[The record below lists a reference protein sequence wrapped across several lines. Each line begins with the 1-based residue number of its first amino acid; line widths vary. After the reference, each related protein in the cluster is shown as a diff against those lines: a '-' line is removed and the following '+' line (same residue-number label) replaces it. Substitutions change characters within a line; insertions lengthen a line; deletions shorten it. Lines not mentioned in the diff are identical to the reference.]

1 MGVGNTTRDSHVL
14 EQTGPATEQRIA
26 SPSKNSKEAKEFLE
40 PTGPAT
46 EQLVASSSKKKK
58 KGQTVLVTI
67 VPDMEQ
73 PSASP
78 GENITEHHR
87 MTLMTGISLI
97 TEAATEQ
104 PFASMWDVV
113 VVEKAEQNAEQPID
127 SPHEKQSDQKKALES
142 TDPNRIASP
151 HETQLEEETVL
162 DTKEAG
168 SEEPVSFPRGNNG
181 KAKEVLELIAP
192 VSEKLIVPSIQK
204 DKQDEKVLE
213 TTGAAPEEPLTC
225 PRGDEAKETWVL
237 EVTGPPVTGQEIS
250 SPNENNTSE
259 QKG

>member
-14 EQTGPATEQRIA
+14 EKTGPATEQRIA
-26 SPSKNSKEAKEFLE
+26 SPGKNNKGAKEFPE

-104 PFASMWDVV
+104 PFASMRDVV

-127 SPHEKQSDQKKALES
+127 SPHE
-142 TDPNRIASP
+142 
-151 HETQLEEETVL
+151 
-162 DTKEAG
+162 
-168 SEEPVSFPRGNNG
+168 
-181 KAKEVLELIAP
+181 
-192 VSEKLIVPSIQK
+192 
-204 DKQDEKVLE
+204 
-213 TTGAAPEEPLTC
+213 
-225 PRGDEAKETWVL
+225 
-237 EVTGPPVTGQEIS
+237 
-250 SPNENNTSE
+250 
-259 QKG
+259 

>member
-1 MGVGNTTRDSHVL
+1 MGAGFAAEQISSPRGNKPKAKKVLEPMGQDMEQAMGLDTQQQLASPVGNTTRDSHVL

-26 SPSKNSKEAKEFLE
+26 SPSKNNKEAKEFLE

-104 PFASMWDVV
+104 PFASM
-113 VVEKAEQNAEQPID
+113 
-127 SPHEKQSDQKKALES
+127 
-142 TDPNRIASP
+142 
-151 HETQLEEETVL
+151 
-162 DTKEAG
+162 
-168 SEEPVSFPRGNNG
+168 
-181 KAKEVLELIAP
+181 
-192 VSEKLIVPSIQK
+192 
-204 DKQDEKVLE
+204 
-213 TTGAAPEEPLTC
+213 
-225 PRGDEAKETWVL
+225 
-237 EVTGPPVTGQEIS
+237 
-250 SPNENNTSE
+250 
-259 QKG
+259 